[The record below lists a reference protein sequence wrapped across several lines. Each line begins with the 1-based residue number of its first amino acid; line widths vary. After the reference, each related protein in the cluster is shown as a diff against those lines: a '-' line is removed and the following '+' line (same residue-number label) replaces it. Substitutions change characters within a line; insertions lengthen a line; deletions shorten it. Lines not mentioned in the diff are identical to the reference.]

1 MLLNRRPDIDR
12 FLGAPGQA
20 VRAAVIHGRDHG
32 VVRERAETLAKA
44 ATARPDDPFD
54 VARLSQSDIARDDSR
69 LEGELAAV
77 SMMGGRRLVRL
88 QLADDAG
95 PERAKADRIAADAL
109 ARHLAGDLN
118 PEALFI
124 LEAPPLRA
132 DSPLVKLGKDS
143 PVCAVIPCYEDEPGE
158 LKLMARNALAKEGL
172 TLSAEALEVF
182 VGRLP
187 HDRGVARQE
196 IERLALFLGPGSQT
210 QAGLEHLSEFFG
222 VEPEASLG
230 EAAMHA
236 FGGRL
241 GAAQA
246 ELRLAAQEGEG
257 GIGAIKAL
265 ALHLGRLRRV
275 ATARAAG
282 ATPQAA
288 VRAAG
293 VFWKSEREM
302 LRQANAWTLA
312 QLAAP
317 QGEILEAEMI
327 CKRGGSRA
335 PDQLLAER
343 LAFAIA
349 GRARRL
355 GL

>member
-1 MLLNRRPDIDR
+1 
-12 FLGAPGQA
+12 

-32 VVRERAETLAKA
+32 VVRERARTLAQA
-44 ATARPDDPFD
+44 ATDRPDDPFD
-54 VARLSQSDIARDDSR
+54 VARLSQSDVAHDDGV
-69 LEGELAAV
+69 LEGELVAV
-77 SMMGGRRLVRL
+77 SMMGGRRLVWL
-88 QLADDAG
+88 QLNDDSG
-95 PERAKADRIAADAL
+95 PERTKVDRLVADAL
-109 ARHLAGDLN
+109 ARHLAGELN
-118 PEALFI
+118 PDAFLI
-124 LEAPPLRA
+124 LETPALRN

-143 PVCAVIPCYEDEPGE
+143 PSCAVIPCYEDEPGE

-172 TLSAEALEVF
+172 ALSADALEAF
-182 VGRLP
+182 VARLP

-196 IERLALFLGPGSQT
+196 IERLTLYLGPGSPG
-210 QAGLEHLSEFFG
+210 QASLADLADFFG

-230 EAAMHA
+230 EAALHA

-241 GAAQA
+241 AAAQA

-257 GIGAIKAL
+257 GIGAIRAL

-275 ATARAAG
+275 ASARAGG
-282 ATPQAA
+282 AAPQAA

-293 VFWKSEREM
+293 VFWKSEREV

-312 QLAAP
+312 ELAGP
-317 QGEILEAEMI
+317 ETEILEVEMA
-327 CKRGGSRA
+327 CKQGGSRA

-343 LAFAIA
+343 LAFGIA
-349 GRARRL
+349 NKARRL

>member
-1 MLLNRRPDIDR
+1 
-12 FLGAPGQA
+12 
-20 VRAAVIHGRDHG
+20 
-32 VVRERAETLAKA
+32 
-44 ATARPDDPFD
+44 
-54 VARLSQSDIARDDSR
+54 
-69 LEGELAAV
+69 
-77 SMMGGRRLVRL
+77 
-88 QLADDAG
+88 
-95 PERAKADRIAADAL
+95 
-109 ARHLAGDLN
+109 
-118 PEALFI
+118 
-124 LEAPPLRA
+124 
-132 DSPLVKLGKDS
+132 
-143 PVCAVIPCYEDEPGE
+143 
-158 LKLMARNALAKEGL
+158 
-172 TLSAEALEVF
+172 
-182 VGRLP
+182 
-187 HDRGVARQE
+187 
-196 IERLALFLGPGSQT
+196 
-210 QAGLEHLSEFFG
+210 
-222 VEPEASLG
+222 
-230 EAAMHA
+230 MHA

-257 GIGAIKAL
+257 GIGAIRAL